1 MSRKISVG
9 KNKSTTTKE
18 ALYTVP
24 TKQTAYW
31 NLLYIVNTGANNK
44 YVTVYWYDKSLNTE
58 YSILNQY
65 TLNSRQ
71 YVQFD
76 GNAVTVLDEGDE
88 IRIETESSSS
98 FSFIATL
105 DLEPKLEMFATK
117 EFQGWDQ
124 YGNQVKQ
131 VIPLENF

>member
-31 NLLYIVNTGANNK
+31 SLLYIVNTGANNK

-58 YSILNQY
+58 FSILNQY
-65 TLNSRQ
+65 TLNARQ
-71 YVQFD
+71 FVQFD

-105 DLEPKLEMFATK
+105 DLEPKLATQ
-117 EFQGWDQ
+117 F
-124 YGNQVKQ
+124 N
-131 VIPLENF
+131 

>member
-1 MSRKISVG
+1 MSRLISVG

-44 YVTVYWYDKSLNTE
+44 YVTVYWYDKSANVE
-58 YSILNQY
+58 YYVLNQY

-76 GNAVTVLDEGDE
+76 GNAVTVLEEGDE
-88 IRIETESSSS
+88 IRVETESSSS

-105 DLEPKLEMFATK
+105 DLERK
-117 EFQGWDQ
+117 E
-124 YGNQVKQ
+124 
-131 VIPLENF
+131 ISLH

>member
-31 NLLYIVNTGANNK
+31 SLLYIVNTGANNK

-58 YSILNQY
+58 FSILNQY
-65 TLNSRQ
+65 TLNAKQ
-71 YVQFD
+71 FVQFD

-105 DLEPKLEMFATK
+105 DLEPKLATQ
-117 EFQGWDQ
+117 F
-124 YGNQVKQ
+124 N
-131 VIPLENF
+131 

>member
-1 MSRKISVG
+1 MSRLISVG

-44 YVTVYWYDKSLNTE
+44 YVTVYWYDKSANVE
-58 YSILNQY
+58 YYVLNQY

-76 GNAVTVLDEGDE
+76 GNAVTVLEEGDE
-88 IRIETESSSS
+88 IRVETESSSS

-105 DLEPKLEMFATK
+105 DLEPKIAA
-117 EFQGWDQ
+117 QHN
-124 YGNQVKQ
+124 Y
-131 VIPLENF
+131 

>member
-9 KNKSTTTKE
+9 NNKSTTTKE

-105 DLEPKLEMFATK
+105 DLEPKLATQ
-117 EFQGWDQ
+117 F
-124 YGNQVKQ
+124 N
-131 VIPLENF
+131 